1 MAEIKYT
8 IKLPPVSK
16 KNSQQILNNPKT
28 GRPFIM
34 PSKKYK
40 EYEREALWF
49 LKPMPPRPIEC
60 PVNVKCLFYMPTKR
74 RVDKTNLEESAHDV
88 LVAAG
93 ILADDNRDIIAT
105 TDGSMVLY
113 DKINP
118 RTEITITR
126 LEGYEQW
133 GQKPKCSA
141 DSSEG
146 GQYYD
151 NLLKETKTEASG
163 MSADVI
169 AELKKR

>member
-8 IKLPPVSK
+8 INLTPITK
-16 KNSQQILNNPKT
+16 KNSQQILTNPKT

-40 EYEREALWF
+40 EYERDAVWF
-49 LKPMPPRPIEC
+49 LKPRPPRPIEC

-93 ILADDNRDIIAT
+93 ILADDNRDIIAA
-105 TDGSMVLY
+105 TDGSRVLY
-113 DKINP
+113 DKTNP

-133 GQKPKCSA
+133 GQKSKCLA
-141 DSSEG
+141 NASED
-146 GQYYD
+146 GQYYG
-151 NLLKETKTEASG
+151 NLLKGTKTAASD
-163 MSADVI
+163 MSANAI